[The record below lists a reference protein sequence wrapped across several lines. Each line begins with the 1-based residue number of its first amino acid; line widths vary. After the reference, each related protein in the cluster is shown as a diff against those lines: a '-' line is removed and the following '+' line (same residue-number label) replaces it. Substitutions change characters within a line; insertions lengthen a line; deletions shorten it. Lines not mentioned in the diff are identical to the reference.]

1 MSRTDSSK
9 SITES
14 RVQLQDI
21 QQEKLLRVS
30 IEATPATVHMVQAS
44 YQQAHREIDSTYHFS
59 LEPASLARVGACSA
73 MQPFN
78 VADGFPKAEGRLLY
92 WW

>member
-30 IEATPATVHMVQAS
+30 IDATHATVHTIQAS
-44 YQQAHREIDSTYHFS
+44 YQ
-59 LEPASLARVGACSA
+59 
-73 MQPFN
+73 
-78 VADGFPKAEGRLLY
+78 
-92 WW
+92 